1 VWGRGIASGALPCG
15 GPPHSHVLDGPAPRV
30 TDDGERREANMTDKT
45 AADMLRELDAA
56 ATPGPWNVSSTEAVG
71 GDLVA
76 EAGVASIW
84 APTGTISGGSPD
96 ERDRDE
102 YRDAA
107 AIIALRNAAPALADL
122 LMLFEAQVGAEE
134 CTCWSWHVDLR
145 PCLECRRAAALA
157 AVTAVLGGS
166 SDERS

>member
-1 VWGRGIASGALPCG
+1 
-15 GPPHSHVLDGPAPRV
+15 
-30 TDDGERREANMTDKT
+30 MTDKT

-56 ATPGPWNVSSTEAVG
+56 ATPGPWDAEGGLSIMAGTRPDHLWIASAITRKGGAIDEANM
-71 GDLVA
+71 
-76 EAGVASIW
+76 
-84 APTGTISGGSPD
+84 
-96 ERDRDE
+96 
-102 YRDAA
+102 AA
-107 AIIALRNAAPALADL
+107 TAALRNAAPALADL